1 MVDRSRWTFLRALLW
16 QGDKQRRLSEQEM
29 LNAYE
34 RGWRFN
40 DILAEPTVDELK
52 SIEALASSHG
62 SWLEVE
68 CKKLIAKRSKHEPKN
83 AIIHGHKPAD
93 IKTVVSAL
101 SAGFMQ
107 ERSLGL
113 SGRTSL
119 FASVIGFGAPDEVR
133 LTLVNPLENIKAFRD
148 EISRAGPEVLFES
161 PKIEPF
167 VFGQCYFDQSGGWF
181 SVRPSAK
188 APGIKVSVLY
198 DERGKALEV
207 GSYKENLG
215 KTLPSVA
222 LNDELASGLVDLSE
236 GAFSGELMKDALE
249 QAVLFTACLGDLER
263 VIDQIKA
270 QGLHRE
276 QMESFLPLA
285 FEETGDFESLELLY
299 SRGVAKLK
307 ALLEKL

>member
-1 MVDRSRWTFLRALLW
+1 MA
-16 QGDKQRRLSEQEM
+16 
-29 LNAYE
+29 
-34 RGWRFN
+34 
-40 DILAEPTVDELK
+40 
-52 SIEALASSHG
+52 HG

-83 AIIHGHKPAD
+83 AIIHGHKSAD

-101 SAGFMQ
+101 SADFMQ
-107 ERSLGL
+107 DRSLGL

-133 LTLVNPLENIKAFRD
+133 LTLVNPLENIKSFRG
-148 EISRAGPEVLFES
+148 EIFRAGPEVLFES
-161 PKIEPF
+161 PKSEPF

-181 SVRPSAK
+181 SVRPSVK

-198 DERGKALEV
+198 DQGEKALEV

-215 KTLPSVA
+215 KAFPSIA

-236 GAFSGELMKDALE
+236 GACSAELMKDALE
-249 QAVLFTACLGDLER
+249 QVVLFTACLGDLER

-276 QMESFLPLA
+276 QMERFLPLA
-285 FEETGDFESLELLY
+285 FEETEGLESLELLY

-307 ALLEKL
+307 VLLGKL